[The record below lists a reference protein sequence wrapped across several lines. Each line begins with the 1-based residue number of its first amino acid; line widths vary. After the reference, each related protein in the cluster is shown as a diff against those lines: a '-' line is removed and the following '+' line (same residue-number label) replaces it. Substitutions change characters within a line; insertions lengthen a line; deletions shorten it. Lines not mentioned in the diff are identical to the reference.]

1 MTPFISPAEVATQ
14 LPAKESVLGS
24 KESRRRQVA
33 RGRSFKGSL
42 RHGLSLLE
50 VILAIAILG
59 GSLAVLGELLRLGS
73 MAAARSR
80 DLSTA
85 ELLCE
90 TKLAE
95 VASGIEPMDGASSTP
110 IDDSGEWLY
119 SVTVGETDQEGL
131 LSILVTI
138 QQNPETAA
146 RPVMF
151 SLTRWVIDPTVQQAA
166 EDQAAEA
173 KATAAAAAGQ
183 SASAGSDGST
193 VEDPADAATGG
204 GAGAGGGTG
213 GGTGGGNQGGG
224 AGGGT
229 PQLPPGLPP
238 VPDFSA
244 PGGGGFPGGGR
255 D

>member
-1 MTPFISPAEVATQ
+1 MTPFNSPADVAAQ

-24 KESRRRQVA
+24 KQSRRRQVA
-33 RGRSFKGSL
+33 CGRSFK
-42 RHGLSLLE
+42 RGLSLLE

-213 GGTGGGNQGGG
+213 GGTGGNSGGGNQGGG

-255 D
+255 G